1 MHGTFGRN
9 IIEYTVIY
17 GVYVRFWP
25 TLVNCHAGNRRM
37 KCPRSDLDLFVSS
50 VPSTSVCS
58 FIAKC
63 AVCMQ
68 SLCRLVMCGVCL
80 RSRFS
85 VRLCFGVALHSC
97 LFIDCVVCSCVRLRT
112 TWPLLGRMGQHTGT
126 QTHTHTHSHTHTHTL
141 THAHAHTHT
150 LTHTH
155 THTHTQTNK
164 HTHTHTHIHAHTYT
178 HTKTQDRKSVV

>member
-155 THTHTQTNK
+155 THTN
-164 HTHTHTHIHAHTYT
+164 THTHAHTGY
-178 HTKTQDRKSVV
+178 D